1 MSSRIYC
8 YYPVF
13 LRKTGS
19 DFQICAVLRFVE
31 QDHRLSLAAFP
42 VIEPCRS
49 SVFSLSAVIL
59 I

>member
-13 LRKTGS
+13 LRKKP
-19 DFQICAVLRFVE
+19 DLIFKICAVLSVSVE

-42 VIEPCRS
+42 VIELHVVPPYFRCPQ
-49 SVFSLSAVIL
+49 
-59 I
+59 